1 VCGRSVTGVST
12 RSAADRHQPTVAI
25 IGAGFG
31 GVGMAISLRGA
42 GFHDVTIF
50 EKADSL
56 GGVWRDNTYPGA
68 ACDVPSSL
76 YSYSF
81 EPNTQWPRRYSRQ
94 DDILAYLRR
103 TARKYRV
110 DELVRFGT
118 EVVAADFDETTLRW
132 RITTADGSVSE
143 ADVLV
148 PAMGQLSRP
157 SVPDLPGADTF
168 TGRAFHSA
176 RWAHDVDLTGKRVA
190 VIGTGASAIQFV
202 PEIAPLV
209 GSLTVFQRSAPYVVP
224 KPDRGYRPWH
234 HRMFRRLPPSRL
246 AGRFGTWGTGEL
258 LTLALTRWAPLAR
271 AVSLLF
277 EAHLRRQVPDARLR
291 AALRP
296 DYRIGCKR
304 LLFSNNW
311 FPALRRPNVR
321 VVTEPV
327 TALTPTG
334 VRSADGVEHPVDVV
348 VYGTGFLATQFL
360 APVRIT
366 GVGGRDLAAE
376 WSDGA
381 HAYLGMAVPGFPNM
395 FIVYG
400 PNTNLGGN
408 SIIYM
413 MERQY
418 RYVRQVLRRLAQRR
432 GGCVQ
437 VRRPVADAFD
447 REVQGRLA
455 GGVWSGCH
463 SWYHDDGARR
473 IPTNW
478 PGLVWEYG
486 RRTRR
491 VDFGDYEDVRAADG
505 VGGVTG

>member
-1 VCGRSVTGVST
+1 
-12 RSAADRHQPTVAI
+12 
-25 IGAGFG
+25 
-31 GVGMAISLRGA
+31 MAITLRKA
-42 GFHDVTIF
+42 GFHDVTLF
-50 EKADSL
+50 ERADEM

-68 ACDVPSSL
+68 ACDVPSPL

-81 EPNTQWPRRYSRQ
+81 EPNTEWPRRYSGQRE
-94 DDILAYLRR
+94 ILDYLRR

-110 DELVRFGT
+110 DEYVRLGT
-118 EVVAADFDETTLRW
+118 EVVSAAFDETSRKW
-132 RITTADGSVSE
+132 RITTSDGDVTE

-157 SVPDLPGADTF
+157 AIPSLPGADTF
-168 TGRAFHSA
+168 TGQAFHSA
-176 RWAHDVDLTGKRVA
+176 RWAHDLDLAGRHVA

-202 PEIAPLV
+202 PVIAPVV
-209 GSLTVFQRSAPYVVP
+209 GSLTVFQRSAPYVIP
-224 KPDRGYRPWH
+224 KPDRGYRAWH
-234 HRMFRRLPPSRL
+234 RRMFRLLPGTQL
-246 AGRFGTWGTGEL
+246 AGRLGTWGTGEL
-258 LTLALTRWAPLAR
+258 LTLALTRWRPLRR
-271 AVSLLF
+271 AVELTF
-277 EAHLRRQVPDARLR
+277 RAHLRHQVPDRKLR
-291 AALRP
+291 GALKP
-296 DYRIGCKR
+296 DYRFGCKR
-304 LLFSNNW
+304 LLFSNDW
-311 FPALRRPNVR
+311 FPTLRRPNVR

-334 VRSADGVEHPVDVV
+334 VRSGDGVEHPADVV
-348 VYGTGFLATQFL
+348 IYGTGFRATEFL

-366 GVGGRDLAAE
+366 GVGGRELSGE
-376 WSDGA
+376 WADGA
-381 HAYLGMAVPGFPNM
+381 HAYLGMAVPDFPNM

-418 RYVRQVLRRLAQRR
+418 RYVRQVVRRLAERG

-455 GGVWSGCH
+455 GGVWSACT
-463 SWYHDDGARR
+463 SWYHDGDGR

-491 VDFGDYEDVRAADG
+491 VDFTDYQDVPARTGGAD
-505 VGGVTG
+505 V